1 MKPTGAKNMVL
12 IALLTAVSI
21 TVVFALDY
29 GPGGVPVPQAMREE
43 AVHVQEDLGPF
54 VLETMEK
61 LTPDFGATAPR
72 VMFAVRNFDPE
83 IDALFAADDLTLD
96 EITMWQLQILD
107 GGGRK
112 VHYIQGQ
119 GRPAS
124 STLAW
129 HGLSDD
135 GRPFPGGFYNARF
148 VWKDSAGKVHATA
161 KASFNL
167 FSPLPMPKF
176 AKLKLEFAL
185 PTELI

>member
-1 MKPTGAKNMVL
+1 M
-12 IALLTAVSI
+12 LLTTASVAV
-21 TVVFALDY
+21 VCALNY
-29 GPGGVPVPQAMREE
+29 SPGGVPTPQAMQED
-43 AVHVQEDLGPF
+43 AVRVQEDPGPF
-54 VLETMEK
+54 MLETMEK
-61 LTPDFGATAPR
+61 LTPDFGGTAPR
-72 VMFAVRNFDPE
+72 VTFAVRNFDPE
-83 IDALFAADDLTLD
+83 TDAVFYADDLTLE

-112 VHYIQGQ
+112 IHYFQGQ

-129 HGLSDD
+129 HGLSAD

-148 VWKDSAGKVHATA
+148 VWKDRAGRVHATA

-167 FSPLPMPKF
+167 FSHLPMPKF